1 MHRQAGFMHRRAG
14 ITTIACLAMAM
25 LVLPS
30 GASALTKVVYAGAPK
45 AQTQT
50 LAAKLLGKGAKGFK
64 TKYRPA
70 FLAFLNQTV
79 TVNQGDTVMWAG
91 LSGFHTVDLPG
102 KSGQDLPLF
111 VRGKTVTGVDDFTG
125 NPFWFDGV
133 KPSAEFN
140 PQLNA
145 SIGGRTYNGTA
156 RVDSGAPGPDTFKV
170 TFTKPG
176 VYRYFCDVH
185 PGMVG
190 HVVVRAKGKPIP
202 AAQQDAAS
210 LTKQL
215 RTDIL
220 SLKKLASTRVPADHV
235 SLGASGANGAELL
248 HFFPATLS
256 VKAGTVVTFSI
267 PSGSRIEGHTASFGP
282 AGYLTAL
289 SNSSSDAAT
298 QQTVYPSSNPALGP
312 IQLGRI
318 SHGNGFANTGW
329 LDRDPAAPFPSS
341 QKIKFRTPGTYH
353 FICLIHSFMTGTIV
367 VH

>member
-1 MHRQAGFMHRRAG
+1 MYRRVG
-14 ITTIACLAMAM
+14 ITAIALLAAAM
-25 LVLPS
+25 LALPA
-30 GASALTKVVYAGAPK
+30 GASARTKIVYAGAPK
-45 AQTQT
+45 AQIKK
-50 LAAKLLGKGAKGFK
+50 LLIGLLGKGAK
-64 TKYRPA
+64 A
-70 FLAFLNQTV
+70 FAKNYSPDLVAFSIPRV
-79 TVNQGDTVMWAG
+79 TINQGDAVMWEG
-91 LSGFHTVDLPG
+91 LSTGFHTVDLPG

-111 VRGKTVTGVDDFTG
+111 VRGKTVTGVNDFAG

-145 SIGGRTYNGTA
+145 PIGGKTYNGTA
-156 RVDSGAPGPDTFKV
+156 RVDSGAPGPDKLKV

-176 VYRYFCDVH
+176 VYKYFCDIH

-190 HVVVRAKGKPIP
+190 YVVVRAKGKPIP
-202 AAQQDAAS
+202 SAKQDAAS

-215 RTDIL
+215 TTDIL
-220 SLKKLASTRVPADHV
+220 SLKKLASTKVPADHV
-235 SLGASGANGAELL
+235 SLGASDANGGTLL
-248 HFFPATLS
+248 HFFPARLS

-267 PSGSRIEGHTASFGP
+267 PPGSRIEGHTASFGP

-289 SNSSSDAAT
+289 SNSSSDASG
-298 QQTVYPSSNPALGP
+298 QQTSYPSSNPAAGP
-312 IQLGRI
+312 IQLSPT

-329 LDRDPAAPFPSS
+329 LDRDPTGFFPSS
-341 QKIKFRTPGTYH
+341 EKIQFTKPGTYH